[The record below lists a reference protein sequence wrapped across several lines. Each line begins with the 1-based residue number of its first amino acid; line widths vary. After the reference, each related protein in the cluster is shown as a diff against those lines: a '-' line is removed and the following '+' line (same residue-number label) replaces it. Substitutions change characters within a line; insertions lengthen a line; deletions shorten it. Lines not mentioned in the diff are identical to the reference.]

1 MDSNQNC
8 NSNLNNEEENFTFRE
23 IKSMSLVTFPKKKP
37 PEIPRNRFFSSALPN
52 N

>member
-23 IKSMSLVTFPKKKP
+23 IKSMSLVTLKKTWQ
-37 PEIPRNRFFSSALPN
+37 S
-52 N
+52 